1 MNSQQRRQGLYRS
14 RGGIIMGVCQGIA
27 EHWDFSVFWT
37 RLVFVLTL
45 LFTGFWPVVAIY
57 FLAALLMKPEP
68 VMPFTTDGDQEFY
81 DSYVSSRTL
90 ALCRLKRVYDNLM
103 RRIERMEDMVT
114 AREYEWDKKFNEGK
128 EG

>member
-1 MNSQQRRQGLYRS
+1 
-14 RGGIIMGVCQGIA
+14 
-27 EHWDFSVFWT
+27 
-37 RLVFVLTL
+37 
-45 LFTGFWPVVAIY
+45 
-57 FLAALLMKPEP
+57 
-68 VMPFTTDGDQEFY
+68 MPFTTDGDQEFY

-90 ALCRLKRVYDNLM
+90 ALRRLKRVYDNLM

>member
-90 ALCRLKRVYDNLM
+90 ALRRLKRVYDNLM

>member
-37 RLVFVLTL
+37 RLVFFLTL

-90 ALCRLKRVYDNLM
+90 ALRRLKRVYDNLM

>member
-14 RGGIIMGVCQGIA
+14 RGGIVMGVCQGIA

-90 ALCRLKRVYDNLM
+90 ALRRLKRVYDNLM

>member
-1 MNSQQRRQGLYRS
+1 
-14 RGGIIMGVCQGIA
+14 MGVCQGIA

-90 ALCRLKRVYDNLM
+90 ALRRLKRVYDNLM